1 MSSSRNATYMPHSL
15 SVSDTVTVSTGSTI
29 PVPRATYS
37 EGMEPD
43 PVVVIIR
50 HGKTENN
57 KLGIFTGASLHCF
70 PHLVVI
76 VPFQRHLRTLVLIFP
91 PLYCTSGWQDVAL
104 AAEGRAEAAA
114 AGKLLQKHG
123 YTFDVVYTRYEHLM
137 FYYSPSTD
145 LLITYRKMM
154 RCFS

>member
-1 MSSSRNATYMPHSL
+1 MQIPHSL
-15 SVSDTVTVSTGSTI
+15 SVFDTVTVSAGSTI
-29 PVPRATYS
+29 PVPRAKHCD
-37 EGMEPD
+37 GMEPD

-57 KLGIFTGASLHCF
+57 KLGIFTGTTLTASPHC
-70 PHLVVI
+70 LN
-76 VPFQRHLRTLVLIFP
+76 RTSLATTSRSYIAWLP
-91 PLYCTSGWQDVAL
+91 PLHCTSGWQDVAL

-123 YTFDVVYTRYEHLM
+123 YTFDVVYTRCAHLM
-137 FYYSPSTD
+137 LSFFPSTN
-145 LLITYRKMM
+145 LLIMYKTMA